1 MALSDRATPRLA
13 LYAFAAVVALALFVA
28 GTTSGAAF
36 GAFNP
41 GWDGSSSLQS
51 LAEDGAADGELLRNA
66 SRYDEFEAD
75 GTVAFA
81 LSPDEAYGERDAAA
95 VRRFV
100 EGGGTL
106 LVAADFGSGGNALL
120 DAVGA
125 DARVDGR
132 LVRDERHYA
141 GGPALPVATDVS
153 DHRYTDGVDRLTLNH
168 GSVVEAG
175 GNATTLAATS
185 SFAYLDGDR
194 DGELD
199 DDEALASR
207 PVATVEAVG
216 EGRVVVVS
224 DPSLFINAMLD
235 QPDNERFA
243 RALLAD
249 HERAVFDVSHA
260 GSVPPLTG
268 AALALRDSAAVQ
280 ALVGLGGLLLIAGW
294 PRLRAGVAAVRS
306 RRRQSA
312 PAAEPSVGPDA
323 VVERLRERRPEWDE
337 ARLERVTQGIMTT
350 EEKTTG
356 DD

>member
-1 MALSDRATPRLA
+1 MALSDRASPRLA
-13 LYAFAAVVALALFVA
+13 LYAFAAVVAVALFVA

-36 GAFNP
+36 GTFNP
-41 GWDGSSSLQS
+41 GWDGASSLQS
-51 LAEDGAADGELLRNA
+51 LAEDTAADGEVLRNA
-66 SRYDEFEAD
+66 SRYDGFDAE

-81 LSPDEAYGERDAAA
+81 LSPDEPYGDREAAS

-106 LVAADFGSGGNALL
+106 LVAADFGAGGNRLL

-141 GGPALPVATDVS
+141 DGPALPVATNVS

-168 GSVVEAG
+168 GSVVRAG
-175 GNATTLAATS
+175 GNATPLVTTS
-185 SFAYLDGDR
+185 SFAYLDEDR

-199 DDEALASR
+199 DDEVLASR
-207 PVATVEAVG
+207 PVATVEPVG

-224 DPSLFINAMLD
+224 DPSLFINAMLEK
-235 QPDNERFA
+235 PDNERFA
-243 RALLAD
+243 RALLSD

-260 GSVPPLTG
+260 GGVPPLTG
-268 AALALRDSAAVQ
+268 AVLAIRGSAAVQ
-280 ALVGLGGLLLIAGW
+280 ALVGLSGLLLIAGW

-306 RRRQSA
+306 RRRSA
-312 PAAEPSVGPDA
+312 PAADPEVRPDA
-323 VVERLRERRPEWDE
+323 VVDRLRERHPEWDE
-337 ARLERVTQGIMTT
+337 GRLERVTQGIMTT
-350 EEKTTG
+350 EEKTNG

>member
-1 MALSDRATPRLA
+1 VAPSDWASPRLA
-13 LYAFAAVVALALFVA
+13 VYAFAAVVAVALFVA

-51 LAEDGAADGELLRNA
+51 LAEDAATDGEVLRNA
-66 SRYDEFEAD
+66 SRYGEFEAE
-75 GTVAFA
+75 GTIAFA
-81 LSPDEAYGERDAAA
+81 LSPDEPYGDREAAA

-141 GGPALPVATDVS
+141 EGPSLPVATDVG

-168 GSVVEAG
+168 GSVVTAG

-185 SFAYLDGDR
+185 EFAYLDEDR

-199 DDEALASR
+199 DDESLASR
-207 PVATVEAVG
+207 PVATVEPVG

-243 RALLAD
+243 RALLAH

-268 AALALRDSAAVQ
+268 ALLAIRGSAAVQ

-294 PRLRAGVAAVRS
+294 PRLRAAVAAIRS
-306 RRRQSA
+306 RRSRSG
-312 PAAEPSVGPDA
+312 PAAEPSVDPDA

-337 ARLERVTQGIMTT
+337 AHLERVTQGIMKA